1 MSDATVPIAMPH
13 MGVSVTEGTVL
24 EWYRAEGD
32 SVSAEDVVCQIST
45 DKVDTDVVAP
55 ADGVLARIVA
65 QVGQTV
71 AVGEPL
77 AELAVSGE
85 AAAALADAGAQEVA
99 AQEVATEVEPAP
111 EPVAQRESAPAG
123 VRPHRFDP
131 VAAAEA
137 VVPAAGRDGGPVTSP
152 VARRLAVEHGID
164 LAGVRGSGLRGRIQK
179 ADVQAA
185 IENGPPAPAPGPPP
199 AQAPAAG
206 GLPRGYDDVPHEV
219 IALSRQRSVM
229 AEHMI
234 RSRQTAAHMTTEADV
249 DMSAVNR
256 ARGELNVARGEAG
269 QRRLTALAFIAR
281 AACTAL
287 AEFPDLNASFDGER
301 LIRWRDVNLGI
312 AVDTDQGLIVPV
324 IRRCDRLTAP
334 AIGDAIVELAEL
346 ARTRRLTPDHVRAGT
361 FTLSNPG
368 SVGGISAM
376 AIINQPQVGILG
388 TPAVVRRPVVITD
401 EHGAEAIAI
410 RPVMRLAL
418 TFDHRVIDGA
428 YATRCVV
435 RMKHFLETWE
445 AAIYA

>member
-1 MSDATVPIAMPH
+1 MSAATVPIAMPH

-45 DKVDTDVVAP
+45 DKVDTDVLAP
-55 ADGVLARIVA
+55 VDGVLARIVA
-65 QVGQTV
+65 QVGETI

-85 AAAALADAGAQEVA
+85 AAAALASDAVVVQA
-99 AQEVATEVEPAP
+99 EPAP
-111 EPVAQRESAPAG
+111 EPAPPREPARAG
-123 VRPHRFDP
+123 PGPRRFDP
-131 VAAAEA
+131 VAAADA

-152 VARRLAVEHGID
+152 VARRLAAEHGID

-185 IENGPPAPAPGPPP
+185 IETGAPASPPAR
-199 AQAPAAG
+199 APAAG

-219 IALSRQRSVM
+219 VALSRQRSVM

-249 DMSAVNR
+249 DMSAVDR
-256 ARGELNVARGEAG
+256 ARAELNAPRVEAG

-287 AEFPDLNASFDGER
+287 AEFPDLNATFDGER

-324 IRRCDRLTAP
+324 IGRCDRLTAP
-334 AIGDAIVELAEL
+334 AIGDAITELAEL
-346 ARTRRLTPDHVRAGT
+346 ARARRLTPDHVRAGT

-435 RMKHFLETWE
+435 RIKQFLETWE
-445 AAIYA
+445 APIYA